1 MPKSL
6 RANQKIVVN
15 QSNRNNISSNISSE
29 KSKDEKEREAF
40 YKYLEFQNKR
50 YDTELQLF
58 WQRSVFVSAFLVLIL
73 TGYGALL
80 IKIVELHSIKNI
92 PMLLSDSLFNSL
104 ASVIST
110 MGIIVSY
117 IWLRIARGAKGT
129 YEAVESRI
137 YDPKQGLIDKM
148 KDYAK
153 DSKLDL
159 RSEFYKTEDVFKLD
173 SGPYSPSK
181 LNIIFVFFFLV
192 LFSML
197 LTLHLIALFFCD
209 LFLFLSFTTV
219 ELLLLLVFIL
229 VIRLNSVTW
238 WQVKK

>member
-1 MPKSL
+1 MKKY
-6 RANQKIVVN
+6 AN
-15 QSNRNNISSNISSE
+15 
-29 KSKDEKEREAF
+29 
-40 YKYLEFQNKR
+40 
-50 YDTELQLF
+50 
-58 WQRSVFVSAFLVLIL
+58 
-73 TGYGALL
+73 
-80 IKIVELHSIKNI
+80 
-92 PMLLSDSLFNSL
+92 
-104 ASVIST
+104 
-110 MGIIVSY
+110 
-117 IWLRIARGAKGT
+117 
-129 YEAVESRI
+129 
-137 YDPKQGLIDKM
+137 DPN
-148 KDYAK
+148 
-153 DSKLDL
+153 LDL
-159 RSEFYKTEDVFKLD
+159 TSEFYKTEDVFKLD

>member
-58 WQRSVFVSAFLVLIL
+58 WQRSVFVSTFLVLIL

-117 IWLRIARGAKGT
+117 IWFRIARGAKGT

-159 RSEFYKTEDVFKLD
+159 RSEFYKTEDVFKLY

>member
-1 MPKSL
+1 
-6 RANQKIVVN
+6 
-15 QSNRNNISSNISSE
+15 
-29 KSKDEKEREAF
+29 
-40 YKYLEFQNKR
+40 
-50 YDTELQLF
+50 
-58 WQRSVFVSAFLVLIL
+58 
-73 TGYGALL
+73 
-80 IKIVELHSIKNI
+80 
-92 PMLLSDSLFNSL
+92 MLLSDSLFNSL

-117 IWLRIARGAKGT
+117 IWFRIARGAKGT

-238 WQVKK
+238 WQVKIR

>member
-6 RANQKIVVN
+6 RGKQKIVVS

-40 YKYLEFQNKR
+40 YQYLEFQNKR

-117 IWLRIARGAKGT
+117 IWFRIARGAKGT
-129 YEAVESRI
+129 YKSLEDRI
-137 YDPKQGLIDKM
+137 FGNGEHIRNLIKQYTNDPE
-148 KDYAK
+148 
-153 DSKLDL
+153 LDL
-159 RSEFYKTEDVFKLD
+159 TPLFHQIEDTFKLD
-173 SGPYSPSK
+173 EGPYSPSK

-229 VIRLNSVTW
+229 VIRLNSVSW
-238 WQVKK
+238 WQEKK

>member
-1 MPKSL
+1 MPKPL
-6 RANQKIVVN
+6 RVKKIVVM
-15 QSNRNNISSNISSE
+15 QSNRNIISSK
-29 KSKDEKEREAF
+29 KSMNEKEREAF

-58 WQRSVFVSAFLVLIL
+58 WQRSVFVSTFLVLIL

-117 IWLRIARGAKGT
+117 IWFRIARGAKGT

-238 WQVKK
+238 WQVKIR

>member
-1 MPKSL
+1 MINDDDK
-6 RANQKIVVN
+6 Q
-15 QSNRNNISSNISSE
+15 
-29 KSKDEKEREAF
+29 EREAF

-73 TGYGALL
+73 TVYGALL

-117 IWLRIARGAKGT
+117 IWFRIARGAKGT

-137 YDPKQGLIDKM
+137 YTPEQGVIDKM
-148 KDYAK
+148 KKYAN
-153 DSKLDL
+153 DLNLDL

-173 SGPYSPSK
+173 RGPYSPSK

-229 VIRLNSVTW
+229 VIRFNSVSW

>member
-1 MPKSL
+1 M
-6 RANQKIVVN
+6 ANI
-15 QSNRNNISSNISSE
+15 SE

-40 YKYLEFQNKR
+40 YQYLEFQNKR
-50 YDTELQLF
+50 YDTEIQLF

-117 IWLRIARGAKGT
+117 IWLRGAKGT

>member
-209 LFLFLSFTTV
+209 LLLFLSFTTV

-229 VIRLNSVTW
+229 VIRLNSVSW

>member
-229 VIRLNSVTW
+229 VIRLNSVSW